1 MPQTHDWV
9 AFLLLRW
16 GEGEIPWSQVLPS
29 YHTFGWSGTVLGMM
43 KCSKEPPKATQMSS
57 KWQGGQKQMQQKRRE
72 GQSTCCRLEGAIFS
86 LKKPNVI
93 SDVYILSQV
102 DLLKIPL
109 NIT

>member
-57 KWQGGQKQMQQKRRE
+57 NVAGRTEADAAEEKRR
-72 GQSTCCRLEGAIFS
+72 T
-86 LKKPNVI
+86 KH
-93 SDVYILSQV
+93 
-102 DLLKIPL
+102 LL
-109 NIT
+109 